1 MVIKTFEYTVLNSL
15 TAKNEPLETKSFSLN
30 VAEKAKYIVHRAIKT
45 AAKNRSQ
52 FTSSTK
58 TRSEVNGGGRK
69 PWKQKGTGRARAGS
83 KSSPLWKGG
92 GVTFGPKPRD
102 IIKKINKKE
111 KQLALRTLLYNRH
124 NQFLVF
130 NQLEFTNPKTL
141 NLLQNLKVMDK
152 NEKTLIISSKP
163 NKNLQLS
170 IRNLKHFQYILA
182 NQLNLTELAK
192 AKQIIIDE
200 SSFQVIKETYCNEK

>member
-102 IIKKINKKE
+102 IIKKINKK
-111 KQLALRTLLYNRH
+111 
-124 NQFLVF
+124 
-130 NQLEFTNPKTL
+130 
-141 NLLQNLKVMDK
+141 
-152 NEKTLIISSKP
+152 
-163 NKNLQLS
+163 
-170 IRNLKHFQYILA
+170 
-182 NQLNLTELAK
+182 
-192 AKQIIIDE
+192 
-200 SSFQVIKETYCNEK
+200 